1 MYCAA
6 ETENIGKAHISSAH
20 RMLEELD
27 KSLKDFRE
35 QQRELRKKV
44 MKNPSLFMYV
54 FLLCECVG
62 MFTPI
67 KCSTLV
73 L

>member
-1 MYCAA
+1 MSKPLFCIT
-6 ETENIGKAHISSAH
+6 ETENIGKAHINAAH

-44 MKNPSLFMYV
+44 CPYFIIQ
-54 FLLCECVG
+54 CG
-62 MFTPI
+62 MFVCTKYYSAI
-67 KCSTLV
+67 YWYV
-73 L
+73 